1 VTDRQHQSRAARAR
15 AGTITCD
22 VAAHIQVRIVACGP
36 DRADEVH
43 RLTQAAFRN
52 QRVLDPPS
60 GAGRE
65 AVEVVRG
72 DLAAGGGALADNP
85 TWLALRKRV

>member
-1 VTDRQHQSRAARAR
+1 
-15 AGTITCD
+15 
-22 VAAHIQVRIVACGP
+22 VAPHIQVRIVACGP

-65 AVEVVRG
+65 AVEAVRG
-72 DLAAGGGALADNP
+72 EHAHDGYDNP